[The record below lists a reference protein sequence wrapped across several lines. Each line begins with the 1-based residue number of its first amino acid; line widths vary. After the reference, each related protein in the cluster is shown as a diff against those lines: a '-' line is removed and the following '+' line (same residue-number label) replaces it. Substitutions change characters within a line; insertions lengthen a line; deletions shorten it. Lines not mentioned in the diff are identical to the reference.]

1 MLLHE
6 KNEMC
11 GSKKPNLIVLCVSTL
26 VFGLLISPASSFA
39 VPQAA
44 APAPNAQDPSIVK
57 AVGTVKSVS
66 GQSVTLA
73 TDAGSELTITATDA
87 TKFLR
92 VAPGEKD
99 IKQATPIA
107 LGDLQ
112 AGDRILVRAK
122 KSDDGKTVSALSII
136 AMAKTDVAAK
146 QAQDREEWQKHGLG
160 GIVTAVDTAAPTV
173 TISTTV
179 MGEKKQITIN
189 IAKTTVLRRY
199 APDSIKFDDAKPA
212 PLDAVHAGDQLRARG
227 TRSAD
232 GTSLAADEIVS
243 GTFRNISGT
252 ISMLDAAAGTL
263 VVQDLTT
270 KKPVTVKISADSQL
284 RKLTPPIAQRIA
296 ARMKGESPAAG
307 GAAGAAAAPQQTSA
321 TPNAGAPNGGG
332 SNGNGSTGG
341 AAGPGGRAGGGQGGD
356 LQQMISRMPA
366 AALSDLQKGDAV
378 MLVSTEGTAGGAVTA
393 ITLLAGVE
401 PILQA
406 SPGNSS
412 LLSAWSLGG
421 APGGDSGTP

>member
-11 GSKKPNLIVLCVSTL
+11 GSKKPNLIVLWVCTL

-321 TPNAGAPNGGG
+321 TPNAGAPSGGG
-332 SNGNGSTGG
+332 SNGNGPTGG

-366 AALSDLQKGDAV
+366 ASLSDLQKGDAV

>member
-284 RKLTPPIAQRIA
+284 RKLTAPIAQRIA

-321 TPNAGAPNGGG
+321 TPNAGAPSGGG
-332 SNGNGSTGG
+332 SNGNGPTGG

-366 AALSDLQKGDAV
+366 ASLSDLQKGDAV

>member
-1 MLLHE
+1 MRTSCWPALAGLAAVALLSAGCSA
-6 KNEMC
+6 NSSTS
-11 GSKKPNLIVLCVSTL
+11 GSSGGYNWSNATSAMSGGGMTKL
-26 VFGLLISPASSFA
+26 VA
-39 VPQAA
+39 
-44 APAPNAQDPSIVK
+44 
-57 AVGTVKSVS
+57 
-66 GQSVTLA
+66 
-73 TDAGSELTITATDA
+73 
-87 TKFLR
+87 
-92 VAPGEKD
+92 
-99 IKQATPIA
+99 
-107 LGDLQ
+107 
-112 AGDRILVRAK
+112 
-122 KSDDGKTVSALSII
+122 
-136 AMAKTDVAAK
+136 AAK
-146 QAQDREEWQKHGLG
+146 QEGTLNVIALPNDWANYGTIIKTFTTKYGIKVNSIAPSDSSAQEVTQIEQK
-160 GIVTAVDTAAPTV
+160 
-173 TISTTV
+173 
-179 MGEKKQITIN
+179 K
-189 IAKTTVLRRY
+189 
-199 APDSIKFDDAKPA
+199 
-212 PLDAVHAGDQLRARG
+212 
-227 TRSAD
+227 

-270 KKPVTVKISADSQL
+270 KKPVTIKISADSQL

-296 ARMKGESPAAG
+296 ARMKGESPTPG
-307 GAAGAAAAPQQTSA
+307 GASGAAAPQQTSA
-321 TPNAGAPNGGG
+321 TPNAGAPYGGG
-332 SNGNGSTGG
+332 SNGNGSAGG

-366 AALSDLQKGDAV
+366 ASLSDLQKGDAV

>member
-366 AALSDLQKGDAV
+366 ASLSDLQKGDAV

>member
-1 MLLHE
+1 MLAHE

-11 GSKKPNLIVLCVSTL
+11 GPKKPNLIVLWVCTL
-26 VFGLLISPASSFA
+26 VFGLLISPASVFS

-44 APAPNAQDPSIVK
+44 PAAPASQDPSIVK
-57 AVGTVKSVS
+57 AVGTIKSVS

-73 TDAGSELTITATDA
+73 TDAGSELTVTATDA

-107 LGDLQ
+107 LSDLQ

-122 KSDDGKTVSALSII
+122 KSDDGKTVAALSII

-160 GIVTAVDTAAPTV
+160 GIVTAVDPGASTV

-179 MGEKKQITIN
+179 MGEKKQVAIN
-189 IAKTTVLRRY
+189 ITKTTVLRRY
-199 APDSIKFDDAKPA
+199 APDSIKFDDARPA
-212 PLDAVHAGDQLRARG
+212 PLDAIHPGDQLRARG
-227 TRSAD
+227 SRSAD

-270 KKPVTVKISADSQL
+270 KKPVTIKISADSQL

-296 ARMKGESPAAG
+296 ARMKGESPTPG
-307 GAAGAAAAPQQTSA
+307 GASGAAAPQQTSA
-321 TPNAGAPNGGG
+321 TPNAGAPYGGG
-332 SNGNGSTGG
+332 SNGNGSAGG

-366 AALSDLQKGDAV
+366 ASLSDLQKGDAV